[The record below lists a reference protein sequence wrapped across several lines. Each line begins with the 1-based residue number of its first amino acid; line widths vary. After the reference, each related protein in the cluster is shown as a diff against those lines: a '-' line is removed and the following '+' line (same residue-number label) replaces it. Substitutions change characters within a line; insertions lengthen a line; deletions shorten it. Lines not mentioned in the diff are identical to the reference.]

1 MTGSITEYFEALE
14 RLRSNRPT
22 RVPKNTKITND
33 AVSIE
38 AGRGK
43 GSIKKSRP
51 IFRSLIDAID
61 EAAAGQSKSNDIS
74 SQKLVKAKS
83 SAAQFREMLDAALAR
98 EVSLLR
104 ELYAV
109 KKQLAA
115 LTGGNVLPIRE
126 ASSSGN

>member
-1 MTGSITEYFEALE
+1 MTNSITEYFDALD
-14 RLRSNRPT
+14 RLRTNRPI

-33 AVSIE
+33 SVSIE

-51 IFRSLIDAID
+51 IFQELIGAID
-61 EAAAGQSKSNDIS
+61 EAAVEQSKSTDASND
-74 SQKLVKAKS
+74 KLVKARN
-83 SAAQFREMLDAALAR
+83 SAAQYREMLDAALAR

-109 KKQLAA
+109 KKQLAT
-115 LTGGNVLPIRE
+115 LTGGNVLPIRGT
-126 ASSSGN
+126 S